1 MDIMDGAVRVD
12 GGPSAAIF
20 WLGSHLNPVTG
31 AVPLL
36 RIGAP
41 YSVRSRRHPL
51 RRMIHSRGLLLALIL
66 GLPAVGCR
74 QSDNSV
80 VGRWQRTNQP
90 SEWFQFEHDN
100 TFTARSYGLD
110 TSVLRGSFAQRGTTV
125 TVTSKYGH
133 TRTLELGDSLL
144 VMEDGT
150 KYRRVK

>member
-1 MDIMDGAVRVD
+1 
-12 GGPSAAIF
+12 
-20 WLGSHLNPVTG
+20 
-31 AVPLL
+31 
-36 RIGAP
+36 
-41 YSVRSRRHPL
+41 
-51 RRMIHSRGLLLALIL
+51 MIHSRGLLLALIL

-74 QSDNSV
+74 QPDNSV

-133 TRTLELGDSLL
+133 TRTLELGDNLL

>member
-1 MDIMDGAVRVD
+1 
-12 GGPSAAIF
+12 
-20 WLGSHLNPVTG
+20 
-31 AVPLL
+31 
-36 RIGAP
+36 
-41 YSVRSRRHPL
+41 
-51 RRMIHSRGLLLALIL
+51 MIHSRGLLLALIL

-100 TFTARSYGLD
+100 TFTAGSYGLD

-133 TRTLELGDSLL
+133 TRTLELGDSLM
-144 VMEDGT
+144 VMDMYGMPSH
-150 KYRRVK
+150 RRSSRLSRSWLRVPQPTES